1 MADLLQNWASSALIC
16 MHLLA
21 NADSDRASLLL
32 MNYLRDRMVRAS
44 FSMLRWTCGVNA
56 PLQRAW
62 AWGIRDCRQ
71 PTSASANAVSVYAD
85 SKYYRDQDGT
95 AALHCLKNAQYISEA

>member
-32 MNYLRDRMVRAS
+32 MNYLRDRM
-44 FSMLRWTCGVNA
+44 G
-56 PLQRAW
+56 
-62 AWGIRDCRQ
+62 
-71 PTSASANAVSVYAD
+71 
-85 SKYYRDQDGT
+85 
-95 AALHCLKNAQYISEA
+95 EARK